1 MIIIDAKDLISG
13 RMATFVA
20 KQALL
25 GETIDIVNAE
35 QAVISGTPAQV
46 LARYKQRSS
55 RGIPS
60 KGPFLPRNPDMFLK
74 RLIRNMLPFKQD
86 KGEKAFKRI
95 KCHIGIPEEFK
106 EKKIITLDSAQ
117 VSKLPNTRYITI
129 SRICKELGAKI

>member
-1 MIIIDAKDLISG
+1 MIIDAKNLISG

-35 QAVISGTPAQV
+35 HAVISGTPAQV
-46 LARYKQRSS
+46 LARYRQRRE

-60 KGPFLPRNPDMFLK
+60 KGPFLPRSPDMFLK
-74 RLIRNMLPFKQD
+74 RLIRNMLPFKQE

-95 KCHIGIPEEFK
+95 KCHISIPEEYK
-106 EKKIITLDSAQ
+106 DKKMITLDNAQ
-117 VSKLPNTRYITI
+117 VSKLPNTKYVTI
-129 SRICKELGAKI
+129 SRICNELGADI